1 MSGFWVSVWPRE
13 TEAEEIMER
22 PNLPREELRHALVVL
37 ARLNRLFLSRRMLA
51 ARVRPG
57 RVLDVATG
65 GADIPEYLRQRGIAQ
80 TATGIERSED
90 VVSIARELSV
100 GVHLARADALRL
112 PFADRAFDT
121 ATAHLFFHHL
131 NEDEC
136 VAVLREMSRVARRVV
151 VLDLERS
158 RVLYLF
164 LWVVLLFS
172 GNAITRHDGPLSVRR
187 SWTKRE
193 VRQLAE
199 RAGVRATVS
208 SAGPCRW
215 VLVGDT

>member
-1 MSGFWVSVWPRE
+1 MIWSWPRE

-22 PNLPREELRHALVVL
+22 PDLPRSELRHALVVL
-37 ARLNRLFLSRRMLA
+37 GRLNKLFLSRRMLA

-65 GADIPEYLRQRGIAQ
+65 GGDIPEYLRRRGIARV
-80 TATGIERSED
+80 ATGIERSKD
-90 VVSIARELSV
+90 VVTLARELSP
-100 GVHLARADALRL
+100 GVDLACADALRM
-112 PFADRAFDT
+112 PFADHAFDT

-131 NEDEC
+131 NDDEC

-164 LWVVLLFS
+164 LSVVLLFS

-187 SWTKRE
+187 SWKKSE

-199 RAGVRATVS
+199 RAGMRATVS

-215 VLVGDT
+215 VLVGDA

>member
-1 MSGFWVSVWPRE
+1 VSGSWIGAWPRE

-22 PNLPREELRHALVVL
+22 PDLPREELRHALIVL

-65 GADIPEYLRQRGIAQ
+65 GADIPEYLRRRGIAHF
-80 TATGIERSED
+80 ATGIERSED
-90 VVSIARELSV
+90 VVSIARDLSV

-112 PFADRAFDT
+112 PFADHAFDT

-136 VAVLREMSRVARRVV
+136 VAVLREMARVARRVV

-158 RVLYLF
+158 RVLCGF
-164 LWVVLLFS
+164 LWVVLWFS
-172 GNAITRHDGPLSVRR
+172 GNRITRHDGPLSVRR
-187 SWTKRE
+187 SWTKSE
-193 VRQLAE
+193 VRELAA

-208 SAGPCRW
+208 RAGPYRW

>member
-1 MSGFWVSVWPRE
+1 MSVWSWPRE

-22 PNLPREELRHALVVL
+22 PDLPREELRHALVVL
-37 ARLNRLFLSRRMLA
+37 GRLNRWFLSRRMLA

-65 GADIPEYLRQRGIAQ
+65 GGDIPEYLRRRGIARF
-80 TATGIERSED
+80 ATGIERSKD
-90 VVSIARELSV
+90 VVMLARELSP
-100 GVHLARADALRL
+100 GVDLACADALRM

-131 NEDEC
+131 NDDEC
-136 VAVLREMSRVARRVV
+136 VAVLREMARVARRVV

-158 RVLYLF
+158 RVLCGF
-164 LWVVLLFS
+164 LWVVLWFS
-172 GNAITRHDGPLSVRR
+172 GNRITRHDGPLSVRR

-193 VRQLAE
+193 VRELAA

-208 SAGPCRW
+208 SAGLYRW
-215 VLVGDT
+215 VLVGDS